1 MQLGAVAFVL
11 AEAIFWKTPA
21 KVTHHPVASDLRDHA
36 GGGDAQTHAITLDD
50 RGLWKWKWDNG
61 QAVNQDVIREPA
73 QSFDRSAH
81 RLVRRAQNVDSVN
94 LDVIDDA
101 DCPDDFGVSR
111 KIDINL
117 LAQLWRELFGIVQF
131 TMPKLFRKNH
141 CRRDNRAGQRTAP
154 GLIDPGDLGDAK
166 GAQFL
171 FMPETAATIHGGENT
186 EKLKAEK
193 LKYFSFSVFQDF
205 SPIRGLPSLPCP
217 CACEGNLIW
226 RA

>member
-21 KVTHHPVASDLRDHA
+21 KVTHHPVARDLGDHA

-50 RGLWKWKWDNG
+50 RGLRKWKWNNG
-61 QAVNQDVIREPA
+61 QAVDQNVIGRPA
-73 QSFDRSAH
+73 ERFDRRAH
-81 RLVRRAQNVDSVN
+81 GPVRRAQNVDSVN

-141 CRRDNRAGQRTAP
+141 RRRDNGAGQRTAP
-154 GLIDPGDLGDAK
+154 GLIDPGDLGEAK

-171 FMPETAATIHGGENT
+171 FMPETATTIHRGR
-186 EKLKAEK
+186 
-193 LKYFSFSVFQDF
+193 KY
-205 SPIRGLPSLPCP
+205 
-217 CACEGNLIW
+217 
-226 RA
+226 